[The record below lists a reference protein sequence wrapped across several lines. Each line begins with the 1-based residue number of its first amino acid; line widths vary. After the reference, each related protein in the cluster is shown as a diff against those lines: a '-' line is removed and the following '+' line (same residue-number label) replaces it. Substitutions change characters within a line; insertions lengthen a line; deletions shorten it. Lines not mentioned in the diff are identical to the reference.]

1 MIQDI
6 NRESN
11 GGFGFTDGELSLE
24 FTKADHPTVD
34 LIPKPEFDGFE
45 AAKESKFRG
54 LLEEGM

>member
-1 MIQDI
+1 M
-6 NRESN
+6 
-11 GGFGFTDGELSLE
+11 DGELSLE

-45 AAKESKFRG
+45 AAEESKFWG

>member
-6 NRESN
+6 NRASN
-11 GGFGFTDGELSLE
+11 GRFGLTDGELSLE

-34 LIPKPEFDGFE
+34 LVPKPEFDGFE